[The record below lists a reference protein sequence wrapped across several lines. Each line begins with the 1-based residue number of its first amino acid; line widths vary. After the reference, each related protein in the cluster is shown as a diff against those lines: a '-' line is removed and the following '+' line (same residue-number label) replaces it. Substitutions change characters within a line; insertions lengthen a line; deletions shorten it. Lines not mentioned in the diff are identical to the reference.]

1 MLVAGYFVLIG
12 ALFVGQTHGSCEDD
26 FNAYNA
32 AASAAVGASA
42 GVCKQPEDYS
52 CGEDDVDYSCVKA
65 AYDAN
70 NYATCNATCL
80 TGWTELAAKYAKGK
94 LSCDWPDHAGEFP
107 VAYASPVL
115 CLCSA
120 DCTPDSGCNWNIAS
134 ECGKAP
140 SGGGKAPSSGGKT
153 PSGGGKTPSGGG
165 ESGGEPRCALGW
177 LVASVVASVVAL
189 NYM

>member
-32 AASAAVGASA
+32 AASAAVGACA

-94 LSCDWPDHAGEFP
+94 LSCDWPDHDNGESP
-107 VAYASPVL
+107 VAY
-115 CLCSA
+115 
-120 DCTPDSGCNWNIAS
+120 I
-134 ECGKAP
+134 
-140 SGGGKAPSSGGKT
+140 
-153 PSGGGKTPSGGG
+153 
-165 ESGGEPRCALGW
+165 
-177 LVASVVASVVAL
+177 
-189 NYM
+189 